1 MINPI
6 FYIDFFKVGH
16 VIQYPSDTT
25 QVYSNWTPRSS
36 RVSGQTQVV
45 NLGFT
50 YFAKD
55 YLGRRFNEGFFARPW
70 TLIEREYRQLI
81 SATLGIAD
89 PKTDHIRA
97 LHELGYLP
105 LRFYSLPEG
114 CSSPLNCPQIVVTNT
129 LPEFF
134 WLPNYLET
142 IMSAVLWKPS
152 TSATTAKR
160 YRAIFEK
167 FARESGE
174 TDLSFIDWQGHDF
187 SFRGMSGV
195 EDAILSG
202 IGHLT
207 CFSGTDSIPAIIAA
221 SEFYG
226 ADLSVGGSVP
236 ATEHSVM
243 CSGTEDGEFE
253 TFHRLLTEIYPTGIL
268 SIVSDTW
275 DLWTVL
281 TDYVPRLK
289 ETILARKGKMVIRP
303 DSGDPVKIMCGD
315 PDSYGAAHS
324 GTLRLLAEA
333 LGTTGGPGL
342 PLINNAGAI
351 YGDSITPERAEQI
364 LYRCVHELKLSPFN
378 CVFGIG
384 PWCVLE
390 NWCRSSKTPKPMTSG
405 SLKSRGTESPA
416 CTLKTAST
424 LSGTT
429 ARPRNWT
436 TAPSR
441 RSTRMAN
448 CSSILR
454 LMKSESG
461 CGRDHQPRRQQIR
474 TFLVSCWRTAGKNNQ

>member
-6 FYIDFFKVGH
+6 FYIDFYKVGH

-25 QVYSNWTPRSS
+25 QVFSNWTPRSS
-36 RVSGQTQVV
+36 RVPGQTEVV

-55 YLGRRFNEGFFARPW
+55 YLGRRFNEGFFKRPW
-70 TLIEREYRQLI
+70 ALIEKEYRRLI
-81 SATLGIAD
+81 SATLGVAD
-89 PKTDHIRA
+89 PKTDHIKA
-97 LHELGYLP
+97 LHDLGFLP
-105 LRFYSLPEG
+105 LRFYSIPEG
-114 CSSPLNCPQIVVTNT
+114 YSSPLNCPQIVVTNT

-152 TSATTAKR
+152 TSATTARR
-160 YRAIFEK
+160 YRVIFEK
-167 FARESGE
+167 FARHSGE
-174 TDLSFIDWQGHDF
+174 TDLSFVEWQGHDF
-187 SFRGMSGV
+187 SFRGMSGM

-221 SEFYG
+221 REFYG
-226 ADLSVGGSVP
+226 AALTVGGSVP

-243 CSGTEDGEFE
+243 CSGTEDGEFD
-253 TFHRLLTEIYPTGIL
+253 TFKRLLTEIYPSGIL

-289 ETILARKGKMVIRP
+289 EIILARKGKMVIRP

-315 PDSYGAAHS
+315 PDSYGAAHE

-333 LGTTGGPGL
+333 LGTDAARPGL
-342 PLINNAGAI
+342 PLIRNAGAI

-384 PWCVLE
+384 SYTYEYVTRDTYGFAMKATAVV
-390 NWCRSSKTPKPMTSG
+390 RSGKLVPIFKNPKTDDKRESK
-405 SLKSRGTESPA
+405 KSRYGIPCVYGNNGRFTVKEN
-416 CTLKTAST
+416 C
-424 LSGTT
+424 
-429 ARPRNWT
+429 
-436 TAPSR
+436 APEDLDHCAFQKVYEDGQLLVDPDFETIR
-441 RSTRMAN
+441 RRVRS
-448 CSSILR
+448 
-454 LMKSESG
+454 
-461 CGRDHQPRRQQIR
+461 
-474 TFLVSCWRTAGKNNQ
+474 